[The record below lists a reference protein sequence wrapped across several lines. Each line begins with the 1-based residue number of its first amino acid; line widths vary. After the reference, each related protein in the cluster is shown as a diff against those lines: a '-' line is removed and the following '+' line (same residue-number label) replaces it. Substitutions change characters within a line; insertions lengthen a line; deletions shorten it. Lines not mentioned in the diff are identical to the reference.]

1 MLAARSLVATGLVL
15 AALALP
21 TEAKAQVRAMAR
33 RIVGNQPASGAVN
46 LPYSV
51 NDNTGNQWFFYQY
64 GQFQQQGNMPVYSQG
79 AMLQVNNQY
88 PQARNN
94 QARLDDKS
102 GELIFENMA
111 VGGVSLTRRILINK
125 EEGWVRYIDIV
136 KNTGGGDAPVNL
148 NYMTSLNYGVQNAT
162 MIPDPKKKDNNLAW
176 VALTGAQNRTVV
188 EMYGGKGAKTM
199 PTIQYNQGNSQMNA
213 LMSPTIP
220 AGKEIAIMHFHHI
233 TTTPEAGTKYVMGMK
248 ESKIMASI
256 PSAIRKLIINFRGG
270 ENFVGDYEILRG
282 DILDVVE
289 LRSGDQLKGTLKEKS
304 FKLDTFYGPVE
315 LPVDKIIGLINAG
328 QFRPRQLLVTKDGE
342 IFGGKLDREKL
353 VLELSSGQVTE
364 IPVSAISRM
373 GYRKRSGEP
382 EEWTFEKPVVLMRT
396 GDRIGVQMPT
406 RDIDVATRYG
416 PLKLKPDSVAS
427 IDFQTEENSVH
438 QISLRDGSKF
448 AGLVNGDVFEMRLG
462 SEGPEQ
468 VVKFPAASIR
478 RLQLTNKFDEGDD
491 EQSTLNLANE
501 DLLVGSLTGT
511 MKLDTAFSTIALNAG
526 EVKKLTHTAGAPSD
540 VQVVLWDETT
550 VSGQLQE
557 QELSVLLKSGVAM
570 KVPVALVEEYNQPR
584 PTASGAVVES
594 IKTLVAD
601 LNADDWKQRDAAQ
614 EKLIAMGPVVISTIK
629 QIRGSQ
635 PPEAQQRID
644 LVLKQLEKD
653 SKKPGAGAAGG
664 AGGVPNAPAII
675 DQLAPQQQELDV
687 LR

>member
-1 MLAARSLVATGLVL
+1 VL
-15 AALALP
+15 
-21 TEAKAQVRAMAR
+21 
-33 RIVGNQPASGAVN
+33 S
-46 LPYSV
+46 
-51 NDNTGNQWFFYQY
+51 
-64 GQFQQQGNMPVYSQG
+64 
-79 AMLQVNNQY
+79 
-88 PQARNN
+88 
-94 QARLDDKS
+94 
-102 GELIFENMA
+102 
-111 VGGVSLTRRILINK
+111 
-125 EEGWVRYIDIV
+125 
-136 KNTGGGDAPVNL
+136 
-148 NYMTSLNYGVQNAT
+148 
-162 MIPDPKKKDNNLAW
+162 
-176 VALTGAQNRTVV
+176 
-188 EMYGGKGAKTM
+188 
-199 PTIQYNQGNSQMNA
+199 
-213 LMSPTIP
+213 
-220 AGKEIAIMHFHHI
+220 
-233 TTTPEAGTKYVMGMK
+233 MK

-270 ENFVGDYEILRG
+270 ENFIGDYEILRG

-364 IPVSAISRM
+364 IPISAISRM

-438 QISLRDGSKF
+438 QISLKDGSKF

-462 SEGPEQ
+462 ADGPEQ

-478 RLQLTNKFDEGDD
+478 RLQLTNKTDD
-491 EQSTLNLANE
+491 TDDDQSTLNLANE
-501 DLLVGSLTGT
+501 DQLVGNLTGT
-511 MKLDTAFSTIALNAG
+511 LKLDTAFSTLTINAG
-526 EVKKLTHTAGAPSD
+526 EIKKLVHTAGAPSD

-557 QELSVLLKSGVAM
+557 QELAIALKSGVAM

-584 PTASGAVVES
+584 PQASGAVVES
-594 IKTLVAD
+594 IKSLVGE
-601 LNADDWKQRDAAQ
+601 LNSEDWKQRDAAQ

-629 QIRGSQ
+629 QIRPAQ

-653 SKKPGAGAAGG
+653 SKGNKPAGGAGG
-664 AGGVPNAPAII
+664 AGGVTVPAII
-675 DQLAPQQQELDV
+675 DQFAPHFEDV